1 MTNIGP
7 KTPEKEYAGYLNK
20 YVIITILPQGAMHYG
35 KLKSF
40 ENRKAVFN
48 PYRGDR
54 LNNGKLENCL
64 LSGDTTVEFIG
75 LNIKIEGTSRELIE
89 KFCELETMNNLVRE
103 NELIEKYNR
112 IINNSKS

>member
-7 KTPEKEYAGYLNK
+7 KTPEKEYKHYLNK
-20 YVIITILPQGAMHYG
+20 YVSISVLPQGPTYYG
-35 KLKSF
+35 LLKSF

-54 LNNGKLENCL
+54 LNKGKLENCL

-75 LNIKIEGTSRELIE
+75 LNIRIEETPKELIE